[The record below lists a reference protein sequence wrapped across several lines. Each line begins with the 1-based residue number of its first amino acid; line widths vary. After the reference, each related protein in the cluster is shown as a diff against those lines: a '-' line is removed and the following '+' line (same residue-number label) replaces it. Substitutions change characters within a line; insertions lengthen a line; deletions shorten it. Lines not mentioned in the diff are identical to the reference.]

1 MNNHNTVQGSQ
12 LLFERLRLQAHLQG
26 MQQRLGFDQ
35 AMKIMAHAIE
45 LEFTGEERRQPHRVQ
60 DFDSDRYASY

>member
-1 MNNHNTVQGSQ
+1 MTNLNTIQGSQ

-26 MQQRLGFDQ
+26 MQQRLGFDE
-35 AMKIMAHAIE
+35 AIKILALAVE
-45 LEFTGEERRQPHRVQ
+45 LEFQGEEKRQPHREQ

>member
-1 MNNHNTVQGSQ
+1 MNTHNIAPGTQ

-26 MQQRLGFDQ
+26 LQQRLGFDE
-35 AMKIMAHAIE
+35 AMKILAMAVE
-45 LEFTGEERRQPHRVQ
+45 LEFQGEERRQPHRAQ

>member
-26 MQQRLGFDQ
+26 LQQRLGFDE
-35 AMKIMAHAIE
+35 AMKIMAVAIE
-45 LEFTGEERRQPHRVQ
+45 LEFTGEERRQPNRAQ
-60 DFDSDRYASY
+60 DLDSDRYVSY

>member
-1 MNNHNTVQGSQ
+1 MDKLNTPAGTQ

-26 MQQRLGFDQ
+26 LQQRLGFDQ
-35 AMKIMAHAIE
+35 AMKIMALAIE
-45 LEFTGEERRQPHRVQ
+45 LEFQGEERRQPHRQQ